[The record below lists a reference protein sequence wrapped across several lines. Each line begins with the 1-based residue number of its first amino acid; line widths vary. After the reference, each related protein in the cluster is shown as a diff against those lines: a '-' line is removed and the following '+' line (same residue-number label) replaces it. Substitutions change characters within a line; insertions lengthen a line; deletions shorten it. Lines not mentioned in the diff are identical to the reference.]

1 MDLFLKIS
9 FLSVKFFP
17 GWEIWKKL
25 YVLGRKVLLGN
36 RPFRLSELAQ
46 PDDDEGIWYLE
57 YLLFA
62 IFRSLFPLPATVG

>member
-36 RPFRLSELAQ
+36 RPFWLSELAQ

-57 YLLFA
+57 
-62 IFRSLFPLPATVG
+62 